1 MPMEVDYEKL
11 DLVRYPAIVLRKQ
24 TKEVKEGVVDLKK
37 LIPRMFEIMYKYDGV
52 GLAATQ
58 VGLSLRLFL
67 MNVEHDRNKKAEKVF
82 VNPVIVEV
90 KEYQEGSE
98 GCLSVPGIYVGI
110 KRARIVRVRA
120 KDENFQPF
128 EVELENLA
136 ARAVQHEVDHL
147 NNILIIDRITPAQK
161 IKIASE
167 LEKLENEY
175 YEKNKVS
182 KSWRDTIS
190 KYGK

>member
-128 EVELENLA
+128 EIELENLA